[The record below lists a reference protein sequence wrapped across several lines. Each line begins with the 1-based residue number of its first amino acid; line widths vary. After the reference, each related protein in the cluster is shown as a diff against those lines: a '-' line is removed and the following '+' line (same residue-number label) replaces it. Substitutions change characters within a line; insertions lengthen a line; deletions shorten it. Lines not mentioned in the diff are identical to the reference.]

1 MKQSSKHLD
10 NKERATV
17 ASGEGKKSHVMDGIV
32 GGLPRHV
39 SPVVVDGIVRGIPKH
54 HTGVAP
60 DTSKVEKSATP
71 HSKGMF
77 GAGSFPEGKM

>member
-1 MKQSSKHLD
+1 MQKTSKHLD
-10 NKERATV
+10 NDKRATM

-54 HTGVAP
+54 HAGIAP

-77 GAGSFPEGKM
+77 GSGAFPEGKM